1 MDHTVYE
8 RKNTDLGSTSMTKS
22 GGFSIKKRHRKLG
35 ALIGL
40 AALAVPFAA
49 NLGTLGDAIH
59 AVTGPQN
66 VYESEL
72 LNVKLKTSQ
81 DKTKTTWDLEFDRS
95 ETSVSEQTVKFKL
108 DLDKAG
114 LKDAEIKQDDKT
126 LDMREGIVSAVLKSQ
141 STHLILTAISTNEDK
156 HDITLPVTELGLYNE
171 ENGENLLPADNRS
184 VDLTMAFEKVAEI
197 AKESSTEVKA
207 ESNEKNKKDAR
218 ILPDAN
224 AAFPGFLS
232 SLAGLPTDT
241 IGGKDAQGLQ
251 IRRASRATTDNNS
264 AGFQGY
270 IDINGRVSSDLSAT
284 GTSAISLKTAA
295 NYYNDTQL
303 GAWNNPATVEMR
315 QKYDKT
321 ARAIDWTETA
331 GGMTHVETVRSYYY
345 DKYETLNTNVGQS
358 SYLIEFKDRAQ
369 SSMTGVNATVLFDNA
384 GVYIDANGNS
394 VNVGAKLSISN
405 IVAEEDPRD
414 AWTGS
419 NPVHALIDIPNN
431 LYSGIFYQGIDR
443 FDVSISFYTL
453 SNGNFDKLIQ
463 VQNTETDS
471 SGNLIQK
478 AQFTFGSMNNH
489 SGTHSTGNDD
499 VILTSAAQAETVSQL
514 NGNTESWKV
523 IDHGTDMVQ
532 SNGSNSGGRGNIWY
546 SQTYG
551 DYDTNNMSAYSNED
565 YGWVDQLGSTTY
577 ERGALSYPISGT
589 EFDFRFYSGTGNTWQ
604 SITSAKLNPIAMPKP
619 YKLVNN
625 DNDVAD
631 AKSELAEALAEE
643 DEADRRYGAYDHETV
658 SQATTWTDT
667 SGASPVSYFVYN
679 YWIMQQTYM
688 AGEESIAKPN
698 KLDMTDLLPAGSTL
712 RHFGIDTNNTNVT
725 DTDGDVIVYST
736 ANEGTTAVLTPGK
749 DYTVSITKDSSG
761 RQLVEVSMTETGLG
775 NIKFNEDY
783 ISYKLRVRVPVMA
796 AFTAE
801 NNHAEWINTANVLS
815 QVGGTQTTNP
825 VETHLD
831 KPDGNMSLKVQKKDS
846 NGNSLSGA
854 SFVLTQLSKF
864 INWNS
869 ENNEWDT
876 PETIT
881 GGKVINASSAGSDG
895 ASWTWDQTKA
905 DGDFILPPGD
915 YQLTETAPAGYVGIG
930 TLKFTINYERLNP
943 SDDPSKPTFD
953 DMKMVING
961 NLPAEVTVVN
971 ASGDTGDIK
980 GLDMNVAN
988 ASEPATFSI
997 RKTDSDGADLKGAH
1011 FQIKKVGDESTL
1023 DDLTDDEDPIHS
1035 LPDGYN
1041 LEFYRVSNPVVY
1053 EVTESDHPEGYALVD
1068 DLYFKVVSKSDFA
1081 AQGITAPDGA
1091 DVVLVQT
1098 NKEGTANYGV
1108 KAMTKNGAAPYTVQF
1123 DVANNAKSIF
1133 PRVGGTGI
1141 QAYIGAGLIVMLI
1154 AGGAAW
1160 YIKRRQDQ

>member
-171 ENGENLLPADNRS
+171 ENGENLLPADDRS

-241 IGGKDAQGLQ
+241 IGGKDVQGLQ

-499 VILTSAAQAETVSQL
+499 VILTSTAQAETVSQL

-523 IDHGTDMVQ
+523 IDSGSDMVQ
-532 SNGSNSGGRGNIWY
+532 SDGSNSGGRGNIWY
-546 SQTYG
+546 SRTYG
-551 DYDTNNMSAYSNED
+551 DYDTTNMSAYSNED

-577 ERGALSYPISGT
+577 ERGALSYPVSGT

-625 DNDVAD
+625 DNEVAD

-643 DEADRRYGAYDHETV
+643 DEAKRRYGAYDHETV

-679 YWIMQQTYM
+679 YWIMQKTYM
-688 AGEESIAKPN
+688 AGEESIAKPA
-698 KLDMTDLLPAGSTL
+698 LMS
-712 RHFGIDTNNTNVT
+712 R
-725 DTDGDVIVYST
+725 
-736 ANEGTTAVLTPGK
+736 
-749 DYTVSITKDSSG
+749 
-761 RQLVEVSMTETGLG
+761 
-775 NIKFNEDY
+775 
-783 ISYKLRVRVPVMA
+783 
-796 AFTAE
+796 FT
-801 NNHAEWINTANVLS
+801 
-815 QVGGTQTTNP
+815 
-825 VETHLD
+825 
-831 KPDGNMSLKVQKKDS
+831 
-846 NGNSLSGA
+846 
-854 SFVLTQLSKF
+854 
-864 INWNS
+864 NWNS

-876 PETIT
+876 PDPIPN
-881 GGKVINASSAGSDG
+881 GNVINASSTGSDG

-930 TLKFTINYERLNP
+930 TLKFTINYGRLHP
-943 SDDPSKPTFD
+943 TDDPSVPTFD
-953 DMKMVING
+953 DMQMVING

-1035 LPDGYN
+1035 LPDGYD

-1081 AQGITAPDGA
+1081 AQSITPPAGA
-1091 DVVLVQT
+1091 DVVLVQI

-1108 KAMTKNGAAPYTVQF
+1108 EAMTKNGAGTYTVQF

-1141 QAYIGAGLIVMLI
+1141 QAYIGAGVIIMLI

-1160 YIKRRQDQ
+1160 YIKRRQNQ